1 MNNQKYQKSI
11 TLLDKAESKHSYN
24 AILLQMDL
32 SAHMAGLPL
41 ITSVVFDALDKAR
54 EVSKL

>member
-1 MNNQKYQKSI
+1 MNKNAYIKSI
-11 TLLDKAESKHSYN
+11 ALLHKAEQEHSYE

-54 EVSKL
+54 EVSRL